1 MSNNDEALNY
11 EGLLVTS
18 ASSNKRSL
26 TNQFVDCVKKSKY
39 FVPCTLLS
47 PSKTT
52 MNDQSI
58 KENPVLSAKTQPK
71 KSIEKQPKRGS
82 LCITYSISNDEHTN
96 NSILTLHVI
105 RARQLSIIDSDQ
117 MNTFVQVKYPHHFEK
132 CSKIIHATNS
142 PVYDE
147 KFHIPINKNTL
158 STPSKRLTISVY
170 NQSISNN
177 KSDLIGC
184 MSFNMKTLLK
194 TTSCLKTSSKYKWY
208 CLLPESIGRH
218 KCMTLNVDISSVHT
232 KKSTTSKKPHS
243 SQNYNQSNGIVF
255 NVEIYDR
262 DEIQFSSGYP
272 CKISEVK
279 SSISSSSTRP
289 MPGDILLQVNEIN
302 VSRTQAKAVKKLIKS
317 LSLPITLQ
325 LHRRSVPST
334 SIKID
339 KIVLNSVEQHEPL
352 NRNLI
357 STESFYSSSDKQYKT
372 QNYDCFLPKPTPM
385 NIDHQQSLLM
395 SPIDRKI
402 STQSDGSE
410 SGVGSE
416 SNPYSDGDHD
426 NRLKILSESYER
438 EVLQLIEIE
447 KEFINQIELGVQ
459 MYSRPLKHYLILSN
473 EHAKLF
479 QNIEKI
485 LAISRY
491 QLNRLKSLS
500 ERTIINHIGK
510 IFHEKVQ
517 LICEAFNHYIGG
529 YSDACLQLKQLT
541 KCASFQRFIHG
552 NNSNLTIEQF
562 LNIPLT
568 HIDNLVNQL
577 DTLCCTCE
585 NANDANYL
593 LHVLKELR
601 QCSLHVS
608 SIESST
614 SQHHCTTTMSLNSA
628 NGISSSSSMN
638 NSEDSDIIE
647 LQNRLHFTP
656 NIQPVILTGHNR
668 HIIFSGVLLLQ
679 NENKNYIETWS
690 VLLNDMLLFTQ
701 RNAIDTRLKL
711 VCNAILLSDIVDF
724 RSSDER
730 QDALIFLSDKPNI
743 PYKIRYPSKCLQY
756 AWQTILEQRLKTWQ
770 RSIHDESSSADSDL
784 G

>member
-1 MSNNDEALNY
+1 MSNNDELHNY
-11 EGLLVTS
+11 EGLLLTS

-26 TNQFVDCVKKSKY
+26 TNQFVDCVKKTKY

-47 PSKTT
+47 PSKT
-52 MNDQSI
+52 MNDQII
-58 KENPVLSAKTQPK
+58 KDTQKLQPK
-71 KSIEKQPKRGS
+71 KPIEQQPKRGS
-82 LCITYSISNDEHTN
+82 LCIAYSISNDEHTN

-105 RARQLSIIDSDQ
+105 RARQLSIVDSDKI
-117 MNTFVQVKYPHHFEK
+117 NTFVKVKYSHHFEQ
-132 CSKIIHATNS
+132 CSKIIHGTNS
-142 PVYDE
+142 PIYDE
-147 KFHIPINKNTL
+147 KFHIPLNKNNL

-194 TTSCLKTSSKYKWY
+194 TTSCIKTSSKYKWY

-218 KCMTLNVDISSVHT
+218 KCMALNVDTSSSLHS
-232 KKSTTSKKPHS
+232 KKIATLKKPHS
-243 SQNYNQSNGIVF
+243 SQNYNQSNGLVF
-255 NVEIYDR
+255 KVDIYDR
-262 DEIQFSSGYP
+262 DEIQFSSGFP
-272 CKISEVK
+272 CKISEIK
-279 SSISSSSTRP
+279 SSMSSTSTRP
-289 MPGDILLQVNEIN
+289 MPGDILLQVNDIN

-317 LSLPITLQ
+317 LSIPITLQ
-325 LHRRSVPST
+325 LYRLIIPST
-334 SIKID
+334 SIKVD

-357 STESFYSSSDKQYKT
+357 STNSLYLSSDKQCKT
-372 QNYDCFLPKPTPM
+372 KTYDCFISKPTVM

-402 STQSDGSE
+402 TTQSDGSE

-416 SNPYSDGDHD
+416 SNPYSDGDQD

-438 EVLQLIEIE
+438 EVLNLIEIE

-459 MYSRPLKHYLILSN
+459 LYSRPLKHYLISSN

-491 QLNRLKSLS
+491 QLNRLQSLS
-500 ERTIINHIGK
+500 ERTIITHIGK

-517 LICEAFNHYIGG
+517 LICEAFNHYISG
-529 YSDACLQLKQLT
+529 YSDACLQLKQLI

-562 LNIPLT
+562 LQIPLT

-638 NSEDSDIIE
+638 NSDDSDIIE
-647 LQNRLHFTP
+647 LQNRLQFTQ
-656 NIQPVILTGHNR
+656 NIQPVLLTGHNR

-679 NENKNYIETWS
+679 NENKNYIETWT

-711 VCNAILLSDIVDF
+711 VCNAISLSDIVDF

-730 QDALIFLSDKPNI
+730 QDALIFLSNKPNL

-770 RSIHDESSSADSDL
+770 RSIHDESSSAGSDIE
-784 G
+784 

>member
-1 MSNNDEALNY
+1 MSNIDEVHSY
-11 EGLLVTS
+11 EGLLLTS
-18 ASSNKRSL
+18 TSSNKRSL
-26 TNQFVDCVKKSKY
+26 TNQFVDCVKKTKY

-47 PSKTT
+47 PSKT
-52 MNDQSI
+52 MNGQ
-58 KENPVLSAKTQPK
+58 TK
-71 KSIEKQPKRGS
+71 KDNQILQLKKPIEQQPKRGS
-82 LCITYSISNDEHTN
+82 LCIAYSISNDEHTN
-96 NSILTLHVI
+96 NSILTLHVM
-105 RARQLSIIDSDQ
+105 RAKQLSIVDSNK
-117 MNTFVQVKYPHHFEK
+117 MNTFVKVKYSHYFEQ
-132 CSKIIHATNS
+132 CSKNIHGTNS
-142 PVYDE
+142 PIYDE
-147 KFHIPINKNTL
+147 KFHIPLNKNNL
-158 STPSKRLTISVY
+158 STPSKRLTISVC

-194 TTSCLKTSSKYKWY
+194 TTSCTKTSSKYKWY

-218 KCMTLNVDISSVHT
+218 KCMALNVDTSSALQS
-232 KKSTTSKKPHS
+232 KKLATLKKPHS
-243 SQNYNQSNGIVF
+243 SQNYNQSNGLIF
-255 NVEIYDR
+255 NVDIYDH
-262 DEIQFSSGYP
+262 DEIHFSSGFP
-272 CKISEVK
+272 CKISEIK
-279 SSISSSSTRP
+279 SSVNSTSTRP
-289 MPGDILLQVNEIN
+289 MLGDVLLQVNNIN
-302 VSRTQAKAVKKLIKS
+302 VSRTQVKAVKKLIKS
-317 LSLPITLQ
+317 LSLPVTLQ
-325 LHRRSVPST
+325 LYRRSIPST

-339 KIVLNSVEQHEPL
+339 KIVLNSIEQHEPL
-352 NRNLI
+352 NKNLI
-357 STESFYSSSDKQYKT
+357 STESLYLSSDRQCKIKP
-372 QNYDCFLPKPTPM
+372 YDCLISKPILM

-416 SNPYSDGDHD
+416 SNPYSDGDQD

-438 EVLQLIEIE
+438 EVLNLIEIE

-459 MYSRPLKHYLILSN
+459 LYSRPLKHYLISSN

-491 QLNRLKSLS
+491 QLNRLQSLS

-517 LICEAFNHYIGG
+517 LICEAFNHYISG
-529 YSDACLQLKQLT
+529 YSDACLQLKQLI

-562 LNIPLT
+562 LQIPLS

-628 NGISSSSSMN
+628 NGISSTSSSMN
-638 NSEDSDIIE
+638 NSDDNDIIE
-647 LQNRLHFTP
+647 LQNRLQFTQ
-656 NIQPVILTGHNR
+656 NIQPVLLTGHNR

-679 NENKNYIETWS
+679 NENKNYIETWT

-711 VCNAILLSDIVDF
+711 VSNAILLNDIVDF

-730 QDALIFLSDKPNI
+730 QDALIFLSNKPNL

-784 G
+784 E

>member
-1 MSNNDEALNY
+1 MSNNDELHNY
-11 EGLLVTS
+11 EGLLLTS

-26 TNQFVDCVKKSKY
+26 TNQFVDCVKKTKY

-47 PSKTT
+47 PSKT
-52 MNDQSI
+52 MNDQII
-58 KENPVLSAKTQPK
+58 KDTQKLQPK
-71 KSIEKQPKRGS
+71 KPIEQQPKRGS
-82 LCITYSISNDEHTN
+82 LCIAYSISNDEHTN

-105 RARQLSIIDSDQ
+105 RARQLSIVDSDK
-117 MNTFVQVKYPHHFEK
+117 MNTCVKVKYSHHFEQ
-132 CSKIIHATNS
+132 CSKIIHGTNS
-142 PVYDE
+142 PIYDE
-147 KFHIPINKNTL
+147 KFHIPLNKNNL

-194 TTSCLKTSSKYKWY
+194 TTSCIKTSSKYKWY

-218 KCMTLNVDISSVHT
+218 KCMALNVDTSSSLHS
-232 KKSTTSKKPHS
+232 KKIATLKKPHS
-243 SQNYNQSNGIVF
+243 SQNYNQSNGLVF
-255 NVEIYDR
+255 KVDIYDR
-262 DEIQFSSGYP
+262 DEIQFSSGFP
-272 CKISEVK
+272 CKISEIK
-279 SSISSSSTRP
+279 SNISSTSTRP
-289 MPGDILLQVNEIN
+289 MPGDILLQVNDIN

-317 LSLPITLQ
+317 LSIPITLQ
-325 LHRRSVPST
+325 LYRLIIPST
-334 SIKID
+334 SIKVD

-357 STESFYSSSDKQYKT
+357 STNSLYLSSDKQCKT
-372 QNYDCFLPKPTPM
+372 KTYDCFISKPTVM

-402 STQSDGSE
+402 TTQSDGSE

-416 SNPYSDGDHD
+416 SNPYSDGDQD

-438 EVLQLIEIE
+438 EVLNLIEIE

-459 MYSRPLKHYLILSN
+459 LYSRPLKHYLISSN

-491 QLNRLKSLS
+491 QLNRLQSLS
-500 ERTIINHIGK
+500 ERTIITHIGK

-517 LICEAFNHYIGG
+517 LICEAFNHYISG
-529 YSDACLQLKQLT
+529 YSDACLQLKQLI

-562 LNIPLT
+562 LQIPLT

-638 NSEDSDIIE
+638 NSDDSDIIE
-647 LQNRLHFTP
+647 LQNRLQFTQ
-656 NIQPVILTGHNR
+656 NIQPVLLTGHNR

-679 NENKNYIETWS
+679 NENKNYIETWA
-690 VLLNDMLLFTQ
+690 VLLNDMLLLTQ

-711 VCNAILLSDIVDF
+711 VCNAISLSDIVDF

-730 QDALIFLSDKPNI
+730 QDALIFLSNKPNL

-770 RSIHDESSSADSDL
+770 RSIHDESSSAGSDIE
-784 G
+784 

>member
-1 MSNNDEALNY
+1 MSNNDELHNY
-11 EGLLVTS
+11 EGLLLTS

-26 TNQFVDCVKKSKY
+26 TNQFVDCVKKTKY

-47 PSKTT
+47 PSKT
-52 MNDQSI
+52 MNDQII
-58 KENPVLSAKTQPK
+58 KDTQKLQPK
-71 KSIEKQPKRGS
+71 KPIEQQPKRGS
-82 LCITYSISNDEHTN
+82 LCIAYSISNDEHTN

-105 RARQLSIIDSDQ
+105 RARQLSIVDSDKI
-117 MNTFVQVKYPHHFEK
+117 NTFVKVKYSHHFEQ
-132 CSKIIHATNS
+132 CSKIIHGTNS
-142 PVYDE
+142 PIYDE
-147 KFHIPINKNTL
+147 KFHIPLNKNNL

-194 TTSCLKTSSKYKWY
+194 TTSCIKTSSKYKWY

-218 KCMTLNVDISSVHT
+218 KCMALNVDTSSSLHS
-232 KKSTTSKKPHS
+232 KKIATLKKPHS
-243 SQNYNQSNGIVF
+243 SQNYNQSNGLVF
-255 NVEIYDR
+255 KVDIYDR
-262 DEIQFSSGYP
+262 DEIQFSSGFP
-272 CKISEVK
+272 CKISEIK
-279 SSISSSSTRP
+279 SSMSSTSTRP
-289 MPGDILLQVNEIN
+289 MPGDILLQVNDIN

-317 LSLPITLQ
+317 LSIPITLQ
-325 LHRRSVPST
+325 LYRLIIPST
-334 SIKID
+334 SIKVD

-357 STESFYSSSDKQYKT
+357 STNSLYLSSDKQCKT
-372 QNYDCFLPKPTPM
+372 KTYDCFISKPTVM

-402 STQSDGSE
+402 TTQSDGSE

-416 SNPYSDGDHD
+416 SNPYSDGDQD

-438 EVLQLIEIE
+438 EVLNLIEIE
-447 KEFINQIELGVQ
+447 KEFINQIELG
-459 MYSRPLKHYLILSN
+459 
-473 EHAKLF
+473 
-479 QNIEKI
+479 I

-491 QLNRLKSLS
+491 QLNRLQSLS
-500 ERTIINHIGK
+500 ERTIITHIGK

-517 LICEAFNHYIGG
+517 LICEAFNHYISG
-529 YSDACLQLKQLT
+529 YSDACLQLKQLI

-562 LNIPLT
+562 LQIPLT

-638 NSEDSDIIE
+638 NSDDSDIIE
-647 LQNRLHFTP
+647 LQNRLQFTQ
-656 NIQPVILTGHNR
+656 NIQPVLLTGHNR

-679 NENKNYIETWS
+679 NENKNYIETWA
-690 VLLNDMLLFTQ
+690 VLLNDMLLLTQ

-711 VCNAILLSDIVDF
+711 VCNAISLSDIVDF

-730 QDALIFLSDKPNI
+730 QDALIFLSNKPNL

-770 RSIHDESSSADSDL
+770 RSIHDESSSAGSDIE
-784 G
+784 

>member
-1 MSNNDEALNY
+1 MSNNDELHNY
-11 EGLLVTS
+11 EGLLLTS

-26 TNQFVDCVKKSKY
+26 TNQFVDCVKKTKY

-47 PSKTT
+47 PSKT
-52 MNDQSI
+52 MNDQII
-58 KENPVLSAKTQPK
+58 KDTQKLQPK
-71 KSIEKQPKRGS
+71 KPIEQQPKRGS
-82 LCITYSISNDEHTN
+82 LCIAYSISNDEHTN

-105 RARQLSIIDSDQ
+105 RARQLSIVDSDK
-117 MNTFVQVKYPHHFEK
+117 MNTCVKVKYSHHFEQ
-132 CSKIIHATNS
+132 CSKIIHGTNS
-142 PVYDE
+142 PIYDE
-147 KFHIPINKNTL
+147 KFHIPLNKNNL

-194 TTSCLKTSSKYKWY
+194 TTSCIKTSSKYKWY

-218 KCMTLNVDISSVHT
+218 KCMALNVDTSSSLHS
-232 KKSTTSKKPHS
+232 KKIATLKKPHS
-243 SQNYNQSNGIVF
+243 SQNYNQSNGLVF
-255 NVEIYDR
+255 KVDIYDR
-262 DEIQFSSGYP
+262 DEIQFSSGFP
-272 CKISEVK
+272 CKISEIK
-279 SSISSSSTRP
+279 SSMSSTSTRP
-289 MPGDILLQVNEIN
+289 MPGDILLQVNDIN

-317 LSLPITLQ
+317 LSIPITLQ
-325 LHRRSVPST
+325 LYRLIIPST
-334 SIKID
+334 SIKVD

-357 STESFYSSSDKQYKT
+357 STNSLYLSSDKQCKT
-372 QNYDCFLPKPTPM
+372 KTYDCFISKPTVM

-402 STQSDGSE
+402 TTQSDGSE

-416 SNPYSDGDHD
+416 SNPYSDGDQD

-438 EVLQLIEIE
+438 EVLNLIEIE

-459 MYSRPLKHYLILSN
+459 LYSRPLKHYLISSN

-491 QLNRLKSLS
+491 QLNRLQSLS
-500 ERTIINHIGK
+500 ERTIITHIGK

-517 LICEAFNHYIGG
+517 LICEAFNHYISG
-529 YSDACLQLKQLT
+529 YSDACLQLKQLI

-562 LNIPLT
+562 LQIPLT

-638 NSEDSDIIE
+638 NSDDSDIIE
-647 LQNRLHFTP
+647 LQNRLQFTQ
-656 NIQPVILTGHNR
+656 NIQPVLLTGHNR

-679 NENKNYIETWS
+679 NENKNYIETWT

-711 VCNAILLSDIVDF
+711 VCNAISLSDIVDF

-730 QDALIFLSDKPNI
+730 QDALIFLSNKPNL

-770 RSIHDESSSADSDL
+770 RSIHDESSSAGSDIE
-784 G
+784 